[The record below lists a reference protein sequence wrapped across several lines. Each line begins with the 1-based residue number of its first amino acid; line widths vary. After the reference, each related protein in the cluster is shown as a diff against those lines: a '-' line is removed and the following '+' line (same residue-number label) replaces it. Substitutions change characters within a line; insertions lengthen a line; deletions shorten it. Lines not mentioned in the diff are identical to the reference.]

1 MPNLIISSII
11 FSIQGL
17 QHRKNVQAKSNSQYI
32 MWVNKSRN
40 LCHTRVPSCIFKKSL
55 WCQEKVSC
63 GFSSTGT
70 IFNSIYDMLYLIRL
84 NVSSFRNIARLCL
97 KKFALMLSKNI
108 HHSQLQMNANT
119 YPVKLAH
126 QMMCNQRNSINQS
139 SKR

>member
-17 QHRKNVQAKSNSQYI
+17 QHRKNDQAKSNSQYI

-84 NVSSFRNIARLCL
+84 NVSLLLGI
-97 KKFALMLSKNI
+97 
-108 HHSQLQMNANT
+108 LQDCA
-119 YPVKLAH
+119 
-126 QMMCNQRNSINQS
+126 QRNLHWCCQRISITNNCQWMPIHTS
-139 SKR
+139 SDLLTRWCATKRTH